1 MASRKELHAVIKSSD
16 YSGNIYIPVELSR
29 GCNAYSLYNGGSV
42 PVSIT
47 VKDITLPIPAN
58 CSSGLI
64 TFERDWFTS
73 FVIDTELGHDF
84 ILELYRD

>member
-1 MASRKELHAVIKSSD
+1 MTSRKELYAVIKSSD

-29 GCNAYSLYNGGSV
+29 GCTAYALYNSGSV

-47 VKDITLPIPAN
+47 IKGITLSIPAN
-58 CSSGLI
+58 CSSGMI
-64 TFERDWFTS
+64 TFEKDHFTALT
-73 FVIDTELGHDF
+73 IDTELGHNF